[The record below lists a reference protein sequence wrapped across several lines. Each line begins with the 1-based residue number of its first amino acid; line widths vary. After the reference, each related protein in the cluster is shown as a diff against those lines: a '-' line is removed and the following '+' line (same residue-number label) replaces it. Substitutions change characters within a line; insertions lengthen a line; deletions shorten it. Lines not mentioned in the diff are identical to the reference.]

1 MKREREIGQNKERKE
16 FVDLLNCIEQNGFD
30 TIILYSLERIFR
42 DMLTL
47 LCLEKL
53 LDEYDI
59 ELHTVE
65 AEIDT
70 STPDGSVSLAIRSFP
85 GEMERRQV
93 RHRTKNAMEYKKE
106 KGEVVGQVHWEY
118 KREKR
123 NLIIDEKEQEVTKV
137 VNGLY

>member
-1 MKREREIGQNKERKE
+1 MYRN
-16 FVDLLNCIEQNGFD
+16 FP
-30 TIILYSLERIFR
+30 SPRIVKKIFSALGVFKTCH
-42 DMLTL
+42 DS
-47 LCLEKL
+47 K
-53 LDEYDI
+53 I